1 MEYQLIRS
9 RRKTIAIC
17 IARDGS
23 VIVRAPLRTAQTAI
37 DCFVQEKQSW
47 IQEKS
52 AQMAQYDSE
61 RKEFQV
67 SAGSRLALLGCEYP
81 VALADQVS
89 FDGAGFYITDEPY
102 ETLKPKLI
110 QLYKSLAEQII
121 PERVGYFSKRTGWAP
136 SGVRI
141 GSANTAWGSCSGKN
155 KLNFTW
161 KLVLAAPEEI
171 DYVIVHE
178 LAHLQEHN
186 HSKRFW
192 KLVESVLPDYQ
203 ARRSKLKLV
212 GKKLQKIGLS

>member
-23 VIVRAPLRTAQTAI
+23 VIVRAPLRTTQTAI

-47 IQEKS
+47 IREKS

-67 SAGSRLALLGCEYP
+67 SVGSELPLLGCEYP

-89 FDGAGFYITDEPY
+89 FDGAKFYITDEPY

-121 PERVGYFSKRTGWAP
+121 AERVGYFSKQTGWAP
-136 SGVRI
+136 LGVRI

-178 LAHLQEHN
+178 LAHLKEHN

-203 ARRSKLKLV
+203 VRRSKLKLI